1 MTLYMIEIRVQDY
14 DKALAWYRDLLGL
27 AVEVE
32 DRPNRFVTLKAGGA
46 RISLKEGEGAAAGRD
61 AVNLTFEVADLD
73 ATVSKLRSQGVEV
86 GDPFESPYQE
96 GYREARAEDPDGTRV
111 RFFHWTKKA

>member
-1 MTLYMIEIRVQDY
+1 
-14 DKALAWYRDLLGL
+14 
-27 AVEVE
+27 
-32 DRPNRFVTLKAGGA
+32 
-46 RISLKEGEGAAAGRD
+46 
-61 AVNLTFEVADLD
+61 
-73 ATVSKLRSQGVEV
+73 VSKLRSQGVEV